1 MINMIEIFGYI
12 SMVVV
17 LISTMMKDMKRLRII
32 NSIGCLMF
40 VIYGLYMQTYPI
52 VAMNIVVILIHFWRL
67 YKGES

>member
-1 MINMIEIFGYI
+1 
-12 SMVVV
+12 
-17 LISTMMKDMKRLRII
+17 MKDMKRLRII

>member
-40 VIYGLYMQTYPI
+40 IIYGLILSAYPI
-52 VAMNIVVILIHFWRL
+52 VLMNSIVILIHIWRL

>member
-1 MINMIEIFGYI
+1 MIEVFGYI
-12 SMVVV
+12 SMIVV

-52 VAMNIVVILIHFWRL
+52 VVMNIVVILIHFWRL

>member
-1 MINMIEIFGYI
+1 
-12 SMVVV
+12 MVVV

-40 VIYGLYMQTYPI
+40 IIYGLILSAYPI
-52 VAMNIVVILIHFWRL
+52 VLMNSIVILIHIWRL

>member
-52 VAMNIVVILIHFWRL
+52 VAMNIVVILIHLWRL

>member
-17 LISTMMKDMKRLRII
+17 LISTMMKDMKLLRII

-40 VIYGLYMQTYPI
+40 IIYGLILSAYPI
-52 VAMNIVVILIHFWRL
+52 VLMNSIVILIHIWRL

>member
-1 MINMIEIFGYI
+1 MIEVFGYI
-12 SMVVV
+12 SMIVV
-17 LISTMMKDMKRLRII
+17 LISTMMKDMKKLRII